1 MTDRSLQGG
10 IDILSEG
17 LASVKKAT
25 DRIMAKSDSSAYRQA
40 RDLLGA
46 MSENV
51 ETSAS
56 VLTPTRTQTFSR

>member
-1 MTDRSLQGG
+1 MPDRSLQYE
-10 IDILSEG
+10 IDIVSEG

-25 DRIMAKSDSSAYRQA
+25 DRILVKSNNPVFREAHN
-40 RDLLGA
+40 LLETI
-46 MSENV
+46 SENV